1 MSRIRASARVALAV
15 SVLALLLLS
24 AGATAAG
31 YLVEARNQRIDLAH
45 GLADAAAYV
54 EHGATQA
61 ETTRWQ
67 QALARYQ
74 DVGAPE
80 AGAVRGR
87 LAALADRREHPR
99 GPPRRRA

>member
-1 MSRIRASARVALAV
+1 MSRIRAPARVALAV
-15 SVLALLLLS
+15 SLLALLLLS
-24 AGATAAG
+24 AGAATAG

-67 QALARYQ
+67 QALTGEFTTLGLSAQLRWFRR
-74 DVGAPE
+74 GAN
-80 AGAVRGR
+80 ASSM
-87 LAALADRREHPR
+87 
-99 GPPRRRA
+99 